1 MTLLRHK
8 LCLDTFQHASSTG
21 CLEVSVRHVF
31 FSAQS
36 ADLKDSASAKA
47 VADRQEA
54 WKSDLPKDE
63 DALWDWIAA
72 PDDASR
78 AALLAHC
85 VSFGVNAL
93 SATVDRYATCAVSA
107 HGVRPRPEHTARP
120 VRRVGVA
127 TI

>member
-1 MTLLRHK
+1 MTMLLHK

-63 DALWDWIAA
+63 DALWDWLAA
-72 PDDASR
+72 LDDASR
-78 AALLAHC
+78 AAVLSHC
-85 VSFGVNAL
+85 VSFSV
-93 SATVDRYATCAVSA
+93 
-107 HGVRPRPEHTARP
+107 TARYEK
-120 VRRVGVA
+120 VDQLGKGQRETRD
-127 TI
+127 T